1 MSLLHRRRTDSWTVM
16 SIRNCAIAFCI
27 ISVIWVES
35 GQPFV
40 LGGVFKKLADN
51 IVTLSNEEL
60 MHALPEDANEHVLLI
75 EFQSRLMD
83 IWRSIEAIKVLQSE
97 KSVLDAEENVPEQ
110 ISKFERFI
118 QRADFREALERD
130 CLTDGTSIVHVY
142 DQYRRL
148 ILSLRSFLKH
158 NALQRLLALAD
169 VEFNGSPTSDSFE
182 KYRKCVN
189 AVVYYLESKEF
200 QSPYKD
206 QLPIS
211 DMVKTN
217 NANVE
222 LAKQALEHAEKIE
235 KLTSDKNIALDEFR
249 DSESK
254 KSLEKYNKCV
264 DALAKCVEKNVF
276 LRFPMSEEEQ
286 SKLAQDFK
294 TYAEDVRKSADAA
307 LNEVKLQHDL
317 NAKKREKMKKLTS
330 DVNVALAEFRD
341 SGSNKSLEKHKK
353 CVDALVKFLES
364 DALFFP
370 GLSEEQKSML
380 AQKYKTKVE
389 GVRKA
394 HDAALIKVK
403 LHHDLNA
410 KKREKMK
417 KLTSDVNVAL
427 AEFRDSGSNKSLE
440 KHKKCVDAL
449 VKFLESDAL
458 FFPGLSEEQ
467 KSMLAQKYKTKVEGV
482 RKAHDAELIKVQRR
496 HYQNAKKRDLPSA
509 IGGFIVTVCIL
520 LAILCVYRVCAKS
533 EQLLPT

>member
-1 MSLLHRRRTDSWTVM
+1 M
-16 SIRNCAIAFCI
+16 SIRNCVIAFCI
-27 ISVIWVES
+27 ISVIWVEA
-35 GQPFV
+35 GQPFA

-51 IVTLSNEEL
+51 IVTLSNEQL
-60 MHALPEDANEHVLLI
+60 MALPGDANEHVLLI

-130 CLTDGTSIVHVY
+130 CLTDGASIVHVY

-222 LAKQALEHAEKIE
+222 LAKQALEHAEKME
-235 KLTSDKNIALDEFR
+235 KLA
-249 DSESK
+249 SE
-254 KSLEKYNKCV
+254 
-264 DALAKCVEKNVF
+264 
-276 LRFPMSEEEQ
+276 M
-286 SKLAQDFK
+286 
-294 TYAEDVRKSADAA
+294 
-307 LNEVKLQHDL
+307 
-317 NAKKREKMKKLTS
+317 KLTLS
-330 DVNVALAEFRD
+330 EFRD
-341 SGSNKSLEKHKK
+341 SGSDESLGKYNQ
-353 CVDALVKFLES
+353 CVDALVKFVES
-364 DALFFP
+364 DALLRFH
-370 GLSEEQKSML
+370 GLSEEHQLILVQQSKIN
-380 AQKYKTKVE
+380 AE
-389 GVRKA
+389 RVRKVA
-394 HDAALIKVK
+394 DDILNEVK
-403 LHHDLNA
+403 
-410 KKREKMK
+410 
-417 KLTSDVNVAL
+417 
-427 AEFRDSGSNKSLE
+427 
-440 KHKKCVDAL
+440 
-449 VKFLESDAL
+449 
-458 FFPGLSEEQ
+458 
-467 KSMLAQKYKTKVEGV
+467 
-482 RKAHDAELIKVQRR
+482 
-496 HYQNAKKRDLPSA
+496 NAKKRDLPSA

>member
-217 NANVE
+217 NANVQ
-222 LAKQALEHAEKIE
+222 LAEERLDKIMLHKEKME
-235 KLTSDKNIALDEFR
+235 KLA
-249 DSESK
+249 SE
-254 KSLEKYNKCV
+254 
-264 DALAKCVEKNVF
+264 
-276 LRFPMSEEEQ
+276 M
-286 SKLAQDFK
+286 KL
-294 TYAEDVRKSADAA
+294 
-307 LNEVKLQHDL
+307 
-317 NAKKREKMKKLTS
+317 
-330 DVNVALAEFRD
+330 ALAEFRD
-341 SGSNKSLEKHKK
+341 SGSNKCLEKYTQ

-364 DALFFP
+364 DALLRFP
-370 GLSEEQKSML
+370 GMSEEVQSMYVQ
-380 AQKYKTKVE
+380 AFKTQAE
-389 GVRKA
+389 GVREYA
-394 HDAALIKVK
+394 D
-403 LHHDLNA
+403 
-410 KKREKMK
+410 
-417 KLTSDVNVAL
+417 T
-427 AEFRDSGSNKSLE
+427 
-440 KHKKCVDAL
+440 
-449 VKFLESDAL
+449 
-458 FFPGLSEEQ
+458 
-467 KSMLAQKYKTKVEGV
+467 
-482 RKAHDAELIKVQRR
+482 ELIKVQRR
-496 HYQNAKKRDLPSA
+496 HYQNAKKRDDRSSE
-509 IGGFIVTVCIL
+509 IIGFIATVCIL
-520 LAILCVYRVCAKS
+520 LAFLCVYRVCAKS
-533 EQLLPT
+533 EQLMST

>member
-222 LAKQALEHAEKIE
+222 LAKQALEHAEKME
-235 KLTSDKNIALDEFR
+235 KLA
-249 DSESK
+249 SE
-254 KSLEKYNKCV
+254 
-264 DALAKCVEKNVF
+264 
-276 LRFPMSEEEQ
+276 M
-286 SKLAQDFK
+286 KL
-294 TYAEDVRKSADAA
+294 
-307 LNEVKLQHDL
+307 
-317 NAKKREKMKKLTS
+317 
-330 DVNVALAEFRD
+330 ALAEFRD
-341 SGSNKSLEKHKK
+341 SGSNKCLEKYKQ
-353 CVDALVKFLES
+353 CVDALVKFVES
-364 DALFFP
+364 DALLRFP
-370 GLSEEQKSML
+370 GMSEEVQSMY
-380 AQKYKTKVE
+380 AQAFKTQAE
-389 GVRKA
+389 GVREYA
-394 HDAALIKVK
+394 DTALNEVKVQ
-403 LHHDLNA
+403 HDLNA